1 MAKKKTTKPKAR
13 ARTAPAAEAPKPTP
27 QAAPEPAPDALEGPG
42 FRTPPVWSPR
52 DRNPRPVGELTRT
65 ATLVRGVSWT
75 ISYSTGPVVF
85 PYGRAVP
92 INESEFERLSAAVD
106 KIDFADPANNARTL
120 RSIRKFI
127 FADAATGDEIPMP
140 AIPDVEAGPLARSLG
155 DQAEYDRRFEGQ
167 VHTAR

>member
-1 MAKKKTTKPKAR
+1 MAKKKTKT
-13 ARTAPAAEAPKPTP
+13 TP
-27 QAAPEPAPDALEGPG
+27 QAAPEPAPAVMEPPG
-42 FRTPPVWSPR
+42 YRTPPGWNRR
-52 DRNPRPVGELTRT
+52 DVNPRPLGELTRT

-127 FADAATGDEIPMP
+127 FADAATGDEIPMT

-167 VHTAR
+167 EHTAR